1 MKLLLATNNA
11 NKVLELKAI
20 LGTYFSEM
28 STLKEAGVSFEAVED
43 GTTFEE
49 NALKK
54 AQQTL
59 DYVGDR
65 FDAALADDS
74 GLCVDALGGAPG
86 VYSARY
92 AGEGHD
98 DAANNAFLMKNLS
111 GVPFA
116 QRTGRFV
123 SCIALVRRGL
133 PPICVR
139 GTAEGIILTE
149 AHGENGFGYDPYFW
163 FPPLEKSFAELSPA
177 EKNAVSH
184 RHNALVLLKEA
195 LDGENRHLF

>member
-11 NKVLELKAI
+11 HKVTEIKAI
-20 LGTYFSEM
+20 LGSFFSEVF
-28 STLKEAGVSFEAVED
+28 TLKEAGLSFEAVED

-59 DYVGDR
+59 DYAGNQ

-74 GLCVDALGGAPG
+74 GLCVDALDGAPG
-86 VYSARY
+86 VYSARF

-98 DAANNAFLMKNLS
+98 DAANNRYLMEELKD
-111 GVPFA
+111 VPFE
-116 QRTGRFV
+116 QRTAQFV
-123 SCIALVRRGL
+123 SCIALVRRNKE
-133 PPICVR
+133 PICVR
-139 GTAEGIILTE
+139 GAVDGTILFE

-163 FPPLEKSFAELSPA
+163 YAPLKKSFAELSP
-177 EKNAVSH
+177 EQKNAVSH

-195 LDGENRHLF
+195 LDGEDRGLL